1 MAGGTWLASACAA
14 VLTLVSLSVGASFE
28 LKKVTVEPIRL
39 SPSSR
44 PVALVVGNTGYE
56 HFVPRASGKN
66 DAEAV
71 AGLLARLRFEV
82 VEAADFGRAEFVDRV
97 ADFHDRSRGSR
108 AALFYYSGF
117 AHRGSRFAKGDAFDV
132 LFPVDVPARLDV
144 GKASPSTGAANSV
157 DVEDGGVAARI
168 TAESADLAE
177 HLAALPA
184 GEQFRDCADC
194 PEMVVIPAGRFEMGC
209 DTEDCDDD
217 EKPAHEVQ
225 IRDDFALGRYEV
237 TVGEFR
243 RFAEA
248 KGYRS
253 DAEQD
258 AGRGCWEVLMGR
270 ESGWTPGRSWRNLEY
285 AAEDREP
292 VTCVSWNDAQAY
304 AAWLGERTGAGYR
317 LPSEAEWEYAA
328 GPGTGTKYHFEN
340 DRETLC
346 RYSNPAEP
354 TKLLPNTL
362 FGCGYG
368 APYPAAVGSYRPN
381 AFGLYDMHGNVWE
394 WAGDCWN
401 RSYAGAPT
409 DGSAWLSGDCGQR
422 IVPSRR
428 LMELP
433 SEAPPWREPLRG
445 QRPVPFHRQRIP
457 RGPNARPVNPYP
469 LTSFF

>member
-1 MAGGTWLASACAA
+1 MTTPPQKHPAQRTTGATWLAWACAA
-14 VLTLVSLSVGASFE
+14 VLGLSSLPVGAHIE
-28 LKKVTVEPIRL
+28 LKA
-39 SPSSR
+39 SF
-44 PVALVVGNTGYE
+44 VALAVGNTAYE
-56 HFVPRASGKN
+56 HIGSDSSGEN

-71 AGLLARLRFEV
+71 AA
-82 VEAADFGRAEFVDRV
+82 
-97 ADFHDRSRGSR
+97 
-108 AALFYYSGF
+108 
-117 AHRGSRFAKGDAFDV
+117 
-132 LFPVDVPARLDV
+132 P
-144 GKASPSTGAANSV
+144 
-157 DVEDGGVAARI
+157 
-168 TAESADLAE
+168 
-177 HLAALPA
+177 PA

-217 EKPAHEVQ
+217 EKPVHEVQ

-328 GPGTGTKYHFEN
+328 GPGTGTKYQFEN

-346 RYSNPAEP
+346 RFSNLAEP

-362 FGCGYG
+362 LGCVYG
-368 APYPAAVGSYRPN
+368 VPYPAAVGSYRPN

-394 WAGDCWN
+394 WAEDCWN

-422 IVPSRR
+422 VVRGGLWSFLPR
-428 LMELP
+428 L
-433 SEAPPWREPLRG
+433 LRG
-445 QRPVPFHRQRIP
+445 GNRY
-457 RGPNARPVNPYP
+457 GDNARYRSIGSGFRVARTLDPQVDASATPHERQ
-469 LTSFF
+469 

>member
-1 MAGGTWLASACAA
+1 MTTPPRKHPAQRMTGATWLAWACAA
-14 VLTLVSLSVGASFE
+14 VLGLSSLPVGAHIE
-28 LKKVTVEPIRL
+28 LKA
-39 SPSSR
+39 SF
-44 PVALVVGNTGYE
+44 VALAVGNTAYE
-56 HFVPRASGKN
+56 HIGSDSSGEN

-71 AGLLARLRFEV
+71 AA
-82 VEAADFGRAEFVDRV
+82 
-97 ADFHDRSRGSR
+97 
-108 AALFYYSGF
+108 
-117 AHRGSRFAKGDAFDV
+117 
-132 LFPVDVPARLDV
+132 P
-144 GKASPSTGAANSV
+144 
-157 DVEDGGVAARI
+157 
-168 TAESADLAE
+168 
-177 HLAALPA
+177 PA

-209 DTEDCDDD
+209 DAEHCFN
-217 EKPAHEVQ
+217 EKPVHEVQ

-243 RFAEA
+243 RFVEA
-248 KGYRS
+248 NGYRS

-328 GPGTGTKYHFEN
+328 GPGTGTEYQFEN

-346 RYSNPAEP
+346 RFSNLAEP

-362 FGCGYG
+362 LGCLYG
-368 APYPAAVGSYRPN
+368 VPYPAAVGKLSAERVRPVRH
-381 AFGLYDMHGNVWE
+381 ARKRLGMGGGLLEPELRRGADGWE
-394 WAGDCWN
+394 RVAVGRLRAAC
-401 RSYAGAPT
+401 RP
-409 DGSAWLSGDCGQR
+409 
-422 IVPSRR
+422 RR

-445 QRPVPFHRQRIP
+445 QRPLPFHRQRIP
-457 RGPNARPVNPYP
+457 RGPDARSPSRRFRHAPRATMISVQLQPGTAKIRP
-469 LTSFF
+469 